1 MSSDNFVKTEDPNFV
16 KDTETGALV
25 STNLSK
31 FQQHK
36 LKIEQAEQIKNQ
48 ENDLNNIKSEVSDLK
63 TEIGE
68 MKDMLQQLLNNK

>member
-16 KDTETGALV
+16 KDTETGALI

-36 LKIEQAEQIKNQ
+36 LKVEQAEKIKNQ
-48 ENDLNNIKSEVSDLK
+48 ENDLNNIKSDISELKDEMGEIKDLLK
-63 TEIGE
+63 QFLTR
-68 MKDMLQQLLNNK
+68 